1 MTAEARAM
9 ARQRLERD
17 QQGERA
23 EKSGEGVWGICLFW
37 LLAILNMCQIVF
49 VLVVVGF
56 AVIVTPNSEMCND
69 NAALSVFLSI
79 CVCVC
84 LHVCALAHISV
95 CVCIVASHIWRAAH
109 KLALGHFCNA
119 LSCLCELQ
127 LTEIAQKI

>member
-1 MTAEARAM
+1 M
-9 ARQRLERD
+9 L
-17 QQGERA
+17 
-23 EKSGEGVWGICLFW
+23 
-37 LLAILNMCQIVF
+37 F
-49 VLVVVGF
+49 VLVVAIVVGF

-79 CVCVC
+79 CLCMYVCVR

-95 CVCIVASHIWRAAH
+95 CVCIEASHIWRAAH

>member
-9 ARQRLERD
+9 ARQRE
-17 QQGERA
+17 QESGRA

-37 LLAILNMCQIVF
+37 LLAILNVCQIVF

-84 LHVCALAHISV
+84 VCACM
-95 CVCIVASHIWRAAH
+95 CVRWPTFRSAFV
-109 KLALGHFCNA
+109 L
-119 LSCLCELQ
+119 
-127 LTEIAQKI
+127 